1 MYCIT
6 TNTLCTTQNNV
17 RYSALTDRLIY
28 HLVWFR
34 VLNFCLFCWLVN
46 FILLQLCMYLSPV
59 NSIHNG
65 RRTAVR
71 FEQEK
76 ATLREDFGGIAL
88 SVPYKVHSIETVLE
102 HTAVLCCICT
112 LGVIVGV

>member
-1 MYCIT
+1 MCVPFTSELYT
-6 TNTLCTTQNNV
+6 
-17 RYSALTDRLIY
+17 Y
-28 HLVWFR
+28 
-34 VLNFCLFCWLVN
+34 
-46 FILLQLCMYLSPV
+46 CMYLSPV
-59 NSIHNG
+59 NCIHTG

-71 FEQEK
+71 FEHEK
-76 ATLREDFGGIAL
+76 AKLRDDFGGIAL